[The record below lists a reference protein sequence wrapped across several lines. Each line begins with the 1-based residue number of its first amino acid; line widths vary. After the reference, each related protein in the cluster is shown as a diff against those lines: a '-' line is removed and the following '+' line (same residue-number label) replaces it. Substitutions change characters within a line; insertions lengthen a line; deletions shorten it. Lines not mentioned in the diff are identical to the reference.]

1 MGEIHQDS
9 IYISEIGLIAKQE
22 WVKSIEIR
30 PDMNLSLSDF
40 VFMPNHFH
48 AILFIGENEYN
59 SKQDVSC
66 GDVVFRRGAINR
78 TSTTKNNITNH
89 FGPQSKKIG
98 LHHQWLQ
105 ISSYCTLP
113 LTRTC

>member
-78 TSTTKNNITNH
+78 TSTKNDEKQHN
-89 FGPQSKKIG
+89 K
-98 LHHQWLQ
+98 
-105 ISSYCTLP
+105 
-113 LTRTC
+113 